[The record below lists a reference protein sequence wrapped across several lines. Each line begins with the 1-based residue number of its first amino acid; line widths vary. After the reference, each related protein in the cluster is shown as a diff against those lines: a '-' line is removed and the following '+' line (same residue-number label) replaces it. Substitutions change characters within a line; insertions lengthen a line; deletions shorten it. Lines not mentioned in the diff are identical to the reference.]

1 MEQSIREGFG
11 LADRDVRE
19 ISSLS
24 LAFLGDSVYELV
36 VRTLLVERAGDR
48 PKVLSQKKSRLVR
61 AQTQAAMADSLR
73 EENLL
78 TEEELAVYRR
88 GRNANPSTT
97 ARHASLSDY
106 HKATGFES
114 LMGYLYLAGREERLV
129 ELVRLGLQYVDEE
142 RGERHAER
150 RTD

>member
-24 LAFLGDSVYELV
+24 LAFLGDSVYELI
-36 VRTLLVERAGDR
+36 VRTLLVEQSADR

-61 AQTQAAMADSLR
+61 AETQAAMADYLR
-73 EENLL
+73 TENLL

-88 GRNANPSTT
+88 GRNANPATT
-97 ARHASLSDY
+97 ARHATVGDY
-106 HKATGFES
+106 HRATGFES

-129 ELVRLGLQYVDEE
+129 ELVRLGLE
-142 RGERHAER
+142 HAEEENQ
-150 RTD
+150 